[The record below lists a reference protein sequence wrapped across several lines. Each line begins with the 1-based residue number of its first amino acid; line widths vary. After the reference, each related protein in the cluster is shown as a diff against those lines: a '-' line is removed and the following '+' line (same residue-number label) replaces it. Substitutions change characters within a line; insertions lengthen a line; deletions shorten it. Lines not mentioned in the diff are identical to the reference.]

1 MHKQKMVKIDT
12 DELISITTAAKLRG
26 VSQQAM
32 SDMVKRGKIAF
43 TEIDGVKFLKRDEVL
58 NFVKSKG
65 GRPKK
70 DENKTNSKQKV
81 IDEQMKVANRIMEEN
96 AEVFRKLADS

>member
-1 MHKQKMVKIDT
+1 MVKIDT
-12 DELISITTAAKLRG
+12 DDLISITTAAKLRG

-32 SDMVKRGKIAF
+32 SDMVRRGKIEA
-43 TEIDGVKFLKRDEVL
+43 TIIDGVKFLKRDEVL

-70 DENKTNSKQKV
+70 KSNNEK
-81 IDEQMKVANRIMEEN
+81 
-96 AEVFRKLADS
+96 

>member
-1 MHKQKMVKIDT
+1 MQDKISD
-12 DELISITTAAKLRG
+12 LITVMTAAKLRG
-26 VSQQAM
+26 VKHQSILGL
-32 SDMVKRGKIAF
+32 VKRGKLTV

-70 DENKTNSKQKV
+70 NEK
-81 IDEQMKVANRIMEEN
+81 
-96 AEVFRKLADS
+96 

>member
-1 MHKQKMVKIDT
+1 MVKLDT
-12 DELISITTAAKLRG
+12 DDLITIPNAAKLRG
-26 VSQQAM
+26 VSHQSIYDLIRRNKM
-32 SDMVKRGKIAF
+32 TV

-70 DENKTNSKQKV
+70 KSNDEKSNK
-81 IDEQMKVANRIMEEN
+81 
-96 AEVFRKLADS
+96 